1 MKYIIATDF
10 DGTLC
15 QGYPDGYRIN
25 DKTINA
31 IKEFRKKGNLFGV
44 VTGRSYKWAYPVF
57 KQQNAFEFDYI
68 ISDNGAQ
75 CVDKDGNFVFSNKIK
90 AYKGFAKD
98 YVTTVLGFGD
108 CVEEAGICFEKD
120 RYNFE
125 ISKPDGDDYY
135 DPYSLLDEPL
145 LSECD
150 EFVMVNAV
158 CKDDET
164 ASNLKKVL
172 SAKFGKYICPAQ
184 NGRCLDITAGGVN
197 KASGIKQYAV
207 KMGIDEDNIYSAGDN
222 YNDIVMVNAFHG
234 CAVKNAVQDLKDAA
248 EFIVDDVG
256 DIVNMIFAKE

>member
-1 MKYIIATDF
+1 MKYVIATDF
-10 DGTLC
+10 DGTLF

-75 CVDKDGNFVFSNKIK
+75 CVDKDGNFVFSNKIG

-135 DPYSLLDEPL
+135 DSYSLLDDPL

-158 CKDDET
+158 CKNDE
-164 ASNLKKVL
+164 AAAKLKQKIV
-172 SAKFGKYICPAQ
+172 SEFGEYLDPVQ
-184 NGRCLDITAGGVN
+184 NGRCLDITAKGIS
-197 KASGIKQYAV
+197 KASGISQYASIMNV
-207 KMGIDEDNIYSAGDN
+207 PHDNIYSAGDN
-222 YNDIVMVNAFHG
+222 YNDLPMIKAFHG
-234 CAVKNAVQDLKDAA
+234 CAVKGAVDELKNEA
-248 EFIVDDVG
+248 EFICE
-256 DIVNMIFAKE
+256 DIAGLIDIILCRK